1 MLPDWLVY
9 GIAIVCG
16 LLTWRDIKWGLTGIA
31 IAIGISPEYRT
42 EFAKDLR
49 LEDFVMIAV
58 FLAWLLHKAKDREPI
73 IPYTPLNGLWGF
85 WIFAGAISVLV
96 GLALG
101 TLPNWKTGFFHWFK
115 RVELALLF
123 WMVADRVRSLA
134 DVKWLAV
141 SGMIGALLSSY
152 IGWQQKWIKWDD
164 TNGEASG
171 SYPAYRVAGPEGEK
185 PNVYAQYL
193 VFNALIGFALAW
205 SLYPTPQSWFPAA
218 LAGLT
223 IVPILFSL
231 SRSAIGALAA
241 GILGLTGVFYRKWLP
256 VVLIAMFVVPSMLPS
271 LLQNR
276 LKTLSWE
283 SFENERLSGYSVAIK
298 ETFSVNPLTGRGLG
312 FTGFNRYEN
321 QYANTL
327 AREGI
332 LGLLAFLALIWGVF
346 KMHNETLRMIN
357 DPYLCGIV
365 QGCFAGTIAFCIAGL
380 SGVPM
385 LAIRPSETFW
395 FWTGLCAGIW
405 RLAVFGVTEEE
416 TVEREEEIEPSEA
429 FAQRSA

>member
-1 MLPDWLVY
+1 MLPNWLIY
-9 GIAIVCG
+9 GIAVVCG

-58 FLAWLLHKAKDREPI
+58 FLAWLLHKARDREPL
-73 IPYTPLNGLWGF
+73 IPYTPLNRLWGF
-85 WIFAGAISVLV
+85 WIFTGAISVLLGV
-96 GLALG
+96 ALG
-101 TLPNWKTGFFHWFK
+101 TLPNWKIGFFHWFK

-134 DVKWLAV
+134 DVKWLAI

-152 IGWQQKWIKWDD
+152 IGWQQRWLKWSN
-164 TNGEASG
+164 TNGEPSG
-171 SYPAYRVAGPEGEK
+171 NYNAYKVTGPQGEK

-193 VFNALIGFALAW
+193 VFNALIGFAVAW
-205 SLYPTPQSWFPAA
+205 SLHPLPGSWFPAA

-223 IVPILFSL
+223 IVPILFSF
-231 SRSAIGALAA
+231 SRSAIGALAV
-241 GILGLTGVFYRKWLP
+241 GIIGLTGVFHRKWLP
-256 VVLIAMFVVPSMLPS
+256 VALAAMVIVPSLLPS

-276 LKTLSWE
+276 LKSLSWE
-283 SFENERLSGYSVAIK
+283 SFKTERLSGYIAAVK
-298 ETFSVNPLTGRGLG
+298 ETLPVNPLTGRGLG
-312 FTGFNRYEN
+312 FAGFNRYEN

-332 LGLLAFLALIWGVF
+332 LGLVAFLALIWGVF
-346 KMHNETLRMIN
+346 KMHNETLRMTR

-395 FWTGLCAGIW
+395 FWTGICAGIW
-405 RLAVFGVTEEE
+405 RLAALGVVEGEVGEVGKVMEVNEVFA
-416 TVEREEEIEPSEA
+416 S
-429 FAQRSA
+429 RST

>member
-1 MLPDWLVY
+1 MLPEWLIY
-9 GIAIVCG
+9 SIAAICG

-58 FLAWLLHKAKDREPI
+58 FLAWILHKMRDREPL

-85 WIFAGAISVLV
+85 WIFTGAISVLM
-96 GLALG
+96 GFALG
-101 TLPNWKTGFFHWFK
+101 TLPSWKTGFLHWFK
-115 RVELALLF
+115 RIELAILF

-134 DVKWLAV
+134 DVRWLAI

-152 IGWQQKWIKWDD
+152 IGWQQRWIKWDD
-164 TNGEASG
+164 TNGEPTG
-171 SYPAYRVAGPEGEK
+171 PYTAYRISGPVGEK

-193 VFNALIGFALAW
+193 VFNSLVGFALAW
-205 SLYPTPQSWFPAA
+205 SLYPLPGSWFPAL

-223 IVPILFSL
+223 IVPILFSF
-231 SRSAIGALAA
+231 SRSAIAALVV
-241 GILGLTGVFYRKWLP
+241 GLISLTGAFHRKWLP
-256 VVLIAMFVVPSMLPS
+256 IVLVAMFVVPLILPS
-271 LLQNR
+271 LLQDR
-276 LKTLSWE
+276 LRNLSWE
-283 SFENERLSGYSVAIK
+283 NFKAERLGGYIGAIR
-298 ETFSVNPLTGRGLG
+298 ETLPVNPITGRGLG

-327 AREGI
+327 AHEGI
-332 LGLLAFLALIWGVF
+332 LGLIAFLALIWGVL
-346 KMHNETLRMIN
+346 KMHNETLRLTS
-357 DPYLCGIV
+357 DPYLRGVV

-385 LAIRPSETFW
+385 LAIRTSETFW

-405 RLAVFGVTEEE
+405 RLASFGAV
-416 TVEREEEIEPSEA
+416 EEIEEQSQVE
-429 FAQRSA
+429 FADAEPIKS